1 MLFSGVKSVKSLYS
15 TVYYT
20 VWSDVLLTQLLPYLF
35 ISFNVWGDKKHV
47 SNRSFVIAF
56 LFQIFKFQTLE
67 AHLFSH
73 KQCIELRIQIIEV
86 YSK

>member
-1 MLFSGVKSVKSLYS
+1 MFFSGVYLVKPLYG

-35 ISFNVWGDKKHV
+35 ISFNVWGDKKYI
-47 SNRSFVIAF
+47 SNRSFAIAF
-56 LFQIFKFQTLE
+56 YFKYLISKPLKLTFL
-67 AHLFSH
+67 AHI
-73 KQCIELRIQIIEV
+73 QCIELHVQIEM